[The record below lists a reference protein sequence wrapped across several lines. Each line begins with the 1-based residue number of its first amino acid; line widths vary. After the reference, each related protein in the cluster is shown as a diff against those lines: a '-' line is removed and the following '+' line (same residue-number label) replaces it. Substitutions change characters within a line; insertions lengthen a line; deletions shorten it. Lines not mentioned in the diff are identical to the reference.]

1 MNLAN
6 PENIKICVRKAL
18 AIIVEST
25 KFRKIIA
32 WGLIKTNWFNF
43 SKSDWFNILLSLENY
58 PRLYVFKLD
67 KKLFEISLKWNFRNN
82 LLKHE
87 LC

>member
-18 AIIVEST
+18 AITVEST

-32 WGLIKTNWFNF
+32 
-43 SKSDWFNILLSLENY
+43 
-58 PRLYVFKLD
+58 
-67 KKLFEISLKWNFRNN
+67 
-82 LLKHE
+82 
-87 LC
+87 